1 MFGPAMPYRKVEY
14 MHWAKMH
21 SQARWNL
28 VTSGVAPVRWSEL
41 GVDPAQ
47 LEISGD
53 SPYGYEPLIEHIAVR
68 YGARLENVALAGGG
82 SEANFLVMAAL
93 LARGDRV
100 LIERPCYEPLYR
112 AAELLGAE
120 IDWLER
126 RFEDAYRVD
135 PERVAAA
142 LTPRTR
148 LIILTSLHNPSG
160 VFLDEETLVEVGEAA
175 AAVGAYVMV
184 DEVYQEF
191 LAGVRPAFQGCD
203 RFISTNSLT
212 KVYGLSGLRCGW
224 VLAPRQVAR
233 QVRLVSDYVNPE
245 GVLLGEMT
253 SAAAFERIELLD
265 ERSRA
270 LMRANRR
277 LLDQFLALAR
287 DYVECVP
294 PDAGSL
300 CFPRLRQGSGEKL
313 AELLREKYDTSVVDG
328 RFFAAPAGSA
338 AGDCAR
344 HVRISISNETEV
356 VREGLSRVRQALADL
371 ASASNPHAL
380 SQAAGRM
387 P

>member
-1 MFGPAMPYRKVEY
+1 
-14 MHWAKMH
+14 
-21 SQARWNL
+21 
-28 VTSGVAPVRWSEL
+28 
-41 GVDPAQ
+41 
-47 LEISGD
+47 
-53 SPYGYEPLIEHIAVR
+53 
-68 YGARLENVALAGGG
+68 VALARGG

-148 LIILTSLHNPSG
+148 LIVLTSLHNPSG

-175 AAVGAYVMV
+175 AVGAYVLV

-245 GVLLGEMT
+245 GVLLGEMAA
-253 SAAAFERIELLD
+253 AAAFERIELLD

-277 LLDQFLALAR
+277 LLDQFLALAP

-294 PDAGSL
+294 PDAGSI
-300 CFPRLRQGSGEKL
+300 CFPRLRQGSGEQL

-380 SQAAGRM
+380 SHSAGRM

>member
-14 MHWAKMH
+14 LHWAKMH

-68 YGARLENVALAGGG
+68 YGARPENVALAGGG

-148 LIILTSLHNPSG
+148 LIMLTSLHNPSG

-245 GVLLGEMT
+245 GVLLGEIV
-253 SAAAFERIELLD
+253 AAEAFDRIELLD

-294 PDAGSL
+294 PDAGSV
-300 CFPRLRQGSGEKL
+300 CFPRLRQGSGEQL

-328 RFFAAPAGSA
+328 RFFAGPAGSA
-338 AGDCAR
+338 AGECAR

>member
-1 MFGPAMPYRKVEY
+1 MFGPAMPHRKVEY
-14 MHWAKMH
+14 LHWAKMH

-28 VTSGVAPVRWSEL
+28 VTSGVAPIRWSEL
-41 GVDPAQ
+41 GVEPAQ

-68 YGARLENVALAGGG
+68 YGARPENVALARGG

-148 LIILTSLHNPSG
+148 LIVLTSLHNPSG

-175 AAVGAYVMV
+175 AVGAYVLV

-245 GVLLGEMT
+245 GVLLGEMAA
-253 SAAAFERIELLD
+253 AAAFERIELLD

-277 LLDQFLALAR
+277 LLDQFLALAP

-294 PDAGSL
+294 PDAGSI
-300 CFPRLRQGSGEKL
+300 CFPRLRQGSGEQL

-380 SQAAGRM
+380 SHSAGRM